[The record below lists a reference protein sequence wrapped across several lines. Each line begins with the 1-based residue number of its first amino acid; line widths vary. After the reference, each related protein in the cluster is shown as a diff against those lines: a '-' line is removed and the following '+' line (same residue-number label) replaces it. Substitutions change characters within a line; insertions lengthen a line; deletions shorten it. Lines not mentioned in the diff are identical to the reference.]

1 VDGHRRSGSPAAACL
16 RGQEATGHL
25 SPSRDRLRVRLA
37 ALVLMLPSAAA
48 VGDPLAG
55 AASPAN
61 LLCPPPLFPVN
72 GGGRHLSGLSVSRGV
87 SMTGGPG

>member
-1 VDGHRRSGSPAAACL
+1 VDGRRRSGSPAAACL

-25 SPSRDRLRVRLA
+25 TPSRDRLRVRLA
-37 ALVLMLPSAAA
+37 ALVLVLPSAAA

-61 LLCPPPLFPVN
+61 LLCPPLFPVN
-72 GGGRHLSGLSVSRGV
+72 GGGRHLSGLSVSRWV